1 MGFLDGLANSVGKS
15 VSKGIEDFDLGK
27 LFNNAVGNNA
37 QPVNPVVQFTPPAS
51 IISPQSIK
59 KRLYCMVCSRRIWAI
74 ASSVSFCVTQK
85 IKPCQYQL

>member
-37 QPVNPVVQFTPPAS
+37 QPVNPVVQFTPPAT
-51 IISPQSIK
+51 IISPQAIK
-59 KRLYCMVCSRRIWAI
+59 KDYTAWYVAGGFGLLLVVLAF
-74 ASSVSFCVTQK
+74 VLLK
-85 IKPCQYQL
+85 K